1 MKYIYLFAFSLLNS
15 VNSPNS
21 EYLVCEKILDLEAIM
36 INEIPAIATIDQ
48 ITESFG
54 NPDTVLQ
61 YSFSNYKFWSYSSS
75 KIQWMQIDSTLFK
88 LSYVYL
94 EEDGYKITIIDDG
107 NKYKI
112 ESNIKSSELTNLLGN
127 LDYNYYTLVSMDSLS
142 NYEETF
148 FVEAEYRKIKSQL
161 RFTFINSSISYISIP
176 FP

>member
-112 ESNIKSSELTNLLGN
+112 ESNIKSS
-127 LDYNYYTLVSMDSLS
+127 
-142 NYEETF
+142 
-148 FVEAEYRKIKSQL
+148 
-161 RFTFINSSISYISIP
+161 
-176 FP
+176 